1 MIEQVKSI
9 ETILVLE
16 KENVSELPK
25 AKRRKREE
33 REKKERRKREERE
46 KKERRK
52 REEREKKERR
62 REGEEDYLII
72 ILHLFFCFSAFSN
85 TNFAFTIS
93 SSVTVSFSSNNFI

>member
-46 KKERRK
+46 KK
-52 REEREKKERR
+52 RR
-62 REGEEDYLII
+62 RRRLPNYYSSFIF
-72 ILHLFFCFSAFSN
+72 LFFGLF
-85 TNFAFTIS
+85 
-93 SSVTVSFSSNNFI
+93 